1 MVEDPPEDGASR
13 PNSRCPRAAGPPIM
27 ATAAA
32 HAYAHC
38 ASRPAHH
45 PKRVLYDLSMTI
57 AIGVI
62 TLDAATK

>member
-1 MVEDPPEDGASR
+1 
-13 PNSRCPRAAGPPIM
+13 M